1 MAIMRDEIDGDAFVH
16 LLRRAATRFGW
27 ALHAYCLMTN
37 HFHLVVEGETDRLS
51 AGMQALNWTF
61 ARRFNA
67 RYCRTGH
74 VFEGRFRTRSVLDD
88 PGARRGDHPLSA
100 RRRAD
105 TRTMRRS
112 AARPT
117 IVLGSIG
124 VATWLLLWATGSVLL
139 YDAIAVAAA
148 AAFAVGVWRN
158 RPERGS

>member
-1 MAIMRDEIDGDAFVH
+1 MAIMRDELDGDAFVH

-88 PGARRGDHPLSA
+88 PALGRVCAYVWNNPVAVGLVATPDEWRWSGSIP
-100 RRRAD
+100 
-105 TRTMRRS
+105 RS
-112 AARPT
+112 A
-117 IVLGSIG
+117 
-124 VATWLLLWATGSVLL
+124 
-139 YDAIAVAAA
+139 
-148 AAFAVGVWRN
+148 
-158 RPERGS
+158 